1 MLGKYLSS
9 SQLSKLNFKKIGKN
23 VLIDKNVIIP
33 FPTNI
38 EIGND
43 VRIDTMCIL
52 SSGKK
57 GNIIIKNNVHIAPFN
72 LLYCADNHK
81 IVFENHSGLSAGC
94 KLYGKSGNYDG
105 NSLLNPTHNEEDT
118 EIISGDII
126 IHKFASIG
134 TDSVLM
140 PGSIIPIGTTLGAK
154 SLYTAKYKLDEWSIY
169 AGIPVKFIKKRS
181 NKCELLSVKYDL
193 KY

>member
-1 MLGKYLSS
+1 MASAGAAATPK
-9 SQLSKLNFKKIGKN
+9 
-23 VLIDKNVIIP
+23 
-33 FPTNI
+33 TC
-38 EIGND
+38 
-43 VRIDTMCIL
+43 TIL
-52 SSGKK
+52 PS
-57 GNIIIKNNVHIAPFN
+57 
-72 LLYCADNHK
+72 K

-118 EIISGDII
+118 EIILGDII

-140 PGSIIPIGTTLGAK
+140 PGSVIPIGTTLGAK

>member
-1 MLGKYLSS
+1 MLGKYLSL
-9 SQLSKLNFKKIGKN
+9 SQLARLNFKKIGKN

-72 LLYCADNHK
+72 LIYCADHHK

-118 EIISGDII
+118 EIIRGDII

-140 PGSIIPIGTTLGAK
+140 PGSVIPIGTTLGAK